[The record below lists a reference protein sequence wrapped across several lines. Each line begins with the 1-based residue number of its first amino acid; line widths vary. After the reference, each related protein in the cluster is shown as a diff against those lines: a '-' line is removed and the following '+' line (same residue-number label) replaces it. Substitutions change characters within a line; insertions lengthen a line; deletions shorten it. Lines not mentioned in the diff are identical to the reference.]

1 MKIIVFANHKG
12 GVGKTTSTL
21 SVAQTLARDGHR
33 VLLMD
38 CDAQR
43 NLSLA
48 FRLPSGYPDLG
59 LVLEKKAQLADIVL
73 AIEENLHLVAA
84 TPDLDFLEKMV
95 GQQLGYESI
104 LRKGLAP
111 LQDRYDYCLIDTPP
125 SLSALTYMALVACNA
140 VFIPCQPEYFGYEG
154 LNKLIQACERVKDLY
169 NPNLIIG
176 GIFFTKYSSKYR
188 KKLHHDVVALIDS
201 KYSEAK
207 LMMETTIREN
217 VSLAEAQI
225 KKQSIY
231 RWAPE
236 SNGATDYESLTREII
251 ARV

>member
-1 MKIIVFANHKG
+1 MKIIAFANHKG

-33 VLLMD
+33 VLLID
-38 CDAQR
+38 CDPQR
-43 NLSLA
+43 NLTLS
-48 FRLPSGYPDLG
+48 FRLPASYPDFG
-59 LVLEKKAQLADIVL
+59 LVLEKKAQLADIILVV
-73 AIEENLHLVAA
+73 EENLHLVAA
-84 TPDLDFLEKMV
+84 TPDLDYLEKMV

-104 LRKGLAP
+104 LRKGLQP

-125 SLSALTYMALVACNA
+125 SLSALTYMALVACKA

-154 LNKLIQACERVKDLY
+154 LNKLIQACERVNDLY
-169 NPNLIIG
+169 NPNLIVG
-176 GIFFTKYSSKYR
+176 GIFFTKYSTKYR
-188 KKLHHDVVALIDS
+188 KKLHHDVVALIGS
-201 KYSEAK
+201 KYTDAK
-207 LMMETTIREN
+207 LVMNTTIREN

-231 RWAPE
+231 HWAPE
-236 SNGATDYESLTREII
+236 SNGAIDYESLTREII